1 MPRRYVIVGTGP
13 AGISAAETIRAHD
26 PISEIILIGEE
37 KAAFYSRP
45 GLAYYLAGE
54 VPERQLYPFASGY
67 FDRLQLRRLP
77 ARVVRLYTQ
86 EHQVELAAGDRLS
99 YDRLLLAT
107 GSQATLPA
115 LPGIELAGVVKLD
128 TLDDAREMFK
138 RSRQARDAVVVGGGI
153 TALEIAEGLRAQ
165 GVRTHYFL
173 RQDRYWSGVLD
184 EAESLI
190 VEKRLEEKDI
200 RLYYRTE
207 LAEIVGKRDRVA
219 GVLTKDGRQV
229 ECQIVALAVGVR
241 PRHELASAAGLAVDR
256 GILVDEYLHS
266 SAPGI
271 LAAGDVAQ
279 VFDPLAGKAILDT
292 LWSTAIAQGHAAG
305 LNMGVQPTPYHK
317 AVPVNVTRLAGL
329 TTTIIGVVGQGKDHD
344 LPGIAR
350 GDSEGWRQRPDAL
363 VVQSQLE
370 GGHLRLLIQEHT
382 LIGAVVMGE
391 QTLSRSL
398 YRLISGRVDITPISD
413 QLLRPEA
420 PLVDLIATFEAKWR
434 KANATS

>member
-1 MPRRYVIVGTGP
+1 MSRRYVIVGTGP
-13 AGISAAETIRAHD
+13 AGISAAETVRAHD
-26 PISEIILIGEE
+26 PISEIVLIGEE

-54 VPERQLYPFASGY
+54 VPERQLYPFDSGY
-67 FDRLQLRRLP
+67 LDRLQLRRLP
-77 ARVVRLYTQ
+77 TRVVHLYPQ

-107 GSQATLPA
+107 GSQAMLPA

-128 TLDDAREMFK
+128 TLDDAREIIR

-190 VEKRLEEKDI
+190 VEKRLEKKNI

-207 LAEIVGKRDRVA
+207 LAEVIGEHDRMS
-219 GVLTKDGRQV
+219 GVRTRDGRQV
-229 ECQIVALAVGVR
+229 ECQIVAFAVGVR

-256 GILVDEYLHS
+256 GILVNEYLQT
-266 SAPGI
+266 SAPDV
-271 LAAGDVAQ
+271 LAAGDAAQ
-279 VFDPLAGKAILDT
+279 VFDPVSGKAVLST
-292 LWSTAIAQGHAAG
+292 LWSAAAAQGRAAG
-305 LNMGVQPTPYHK
+305 LNMAVQPFSYRKT
-317 AVPVNVTRLAGL
+317 VSVNVTRLAGL
-329 TTTIIGVVGQGKDHD
+329 TTTIIGAVGGGKDQD

-350 GDSEGWRQRPDAL
+350 GDSESWRRRPEAQ
-363 VVQSQLE
+363 VVQSQLD
-370 GGHLRLLIQEHT
+370 GGHLRLLIQGHT
-382 LIGAVVMGE
+382 LIGAVVMGA
-391 QTLSRSL
+391 QPLSRSL
-398 YRLISGRVDITPISD
+398 YRLISGRADISPLGD
-413 QLLRPEA
+413 QLLRPGA
-420 PLVDLIATFEAKWR
+420 PLAELIVAFEEEWR
-434 KANATS
+434 KANAAS